1 MLIIDHFPSKQ
12 LTFCQ
17 ATWDGIGFVPGL
29 LTGVNTVEFIVSLV
43 NSEDLLGEFS
53 KELHVFRYFFL

>member
-1 MLIIDHFPSKQ
+1 MVQGRFKSTDWLLIAYLSSKQ

-29 LTGVNTVEFIVSLV
+29 LAGVDTVEFVVRLIDT
-43 NSEDLLGEFS
+43 EDLLG
-53 KELHVFRYFFL
+53 